1 MILFVDFSALL
12 CALGEWPTASYEF
25 TVVIT
30 RVAQIVDTGVEQKT
44 LVLEESSTGRNVDRV
59 GRVVENAD
67 VGIDELGLPNVY
79 LLEGSQF
86 FL

>member
-12 CALGEWPTASYEF
+12 CAVGEWSTASHEF
-25 TVVIT
+25 TVVIK
-30 RVAQIVDTGVEQKT
+30 RVTQIVDTGVEQKT

-59 GRVVENAD
+59 GRVVENAS
-67 VGIDELGLPNVY
+67 VGIDELGLPKVY
-79 LLEGSQF
+79 LFEGCQF